1 MISKFRMKID
11 LLGQA
16 ILIVAI
22 LLLAFFASGM
32 ASTNAMLVVLGVW
45 QLASAFHLL
54 YVYRHIK
61 RLNFV
66 KTALVLTVSL
76 PVWIHLVGNLA
87 YLPVAGVVVWYF
99 IQTISDTI
107 RVYNR
112 PRSFWDL

>member
-1 MISKFRMKID
+1 MKID

-16 ILIVAI
+16 VLIVAI
-22 LLLAFFASGM
+22 LLLAFFASGKR
-32 ASTNAMLVVLGVW
+32 STNVMLVVLGLW

-61 RLNFV
+61 RLNYV
-66 KTALVLTVSL
+66 KTTVVLAVSL
-76 PVWIHLVGNLA
+76 PVWIHLVGALA

-99 IQTISDTI
+99 GQTIFDTVK
-107 RVYNR
+107 VYNR